1 MNVINYKD
9 INLCLIYGR
18 IVSDINFN
26 FFYNSRINNSLVEF
40 EIELNYKYS
49 TRKLKNERVRI
60 KAYDNIA
67 DKIYRK
73 YRIEDYI
80 EIIGRVTAK
89 GIEVT
94 QIV

>member
-1 MNVINYKD
+1 MEKFYKNIN
-9 INLCLIYGR
+9 ICILYGR

-49 TRKLKNERVRI
+49 TRKLKNEKVII

-67 DKIYRK
+67 DKIYSK

-80 EIIGRVTAK
+80 EILGRVTAK